1 MKRNLLKEIE
11 NRMSSFSKGQ
21 KLIANYIIEHYEKA
35 AYMTAAQ
42 LGSLVNVSES
52 TVVRFAIDLGYKGYP
67 EMQLAVQELVKIKL
81 DRHLGGD
88 RKSVFVGVNGHIF
101 QVPTGKVVEVSAPIA
116 ERLEMMKVQM
126 EVLDDIRDGI
136 PNEGN

>member
-1 MKRNLLKEIE
+1 MAETKTKAVMDPVTAKMKRAFPN
-11 NRMSSFSKGQ
+11 
-21 KLIANYIIEHYEKA
+21 A
-35 AYMTAAQ
+35 
-42 LGSLVNVSES
+42 
-52 TVVRFAIDLGYKGYP
+52 
-67 EMQLAVQELVKIKL
+67 ELVKIKL

-116 ERLEMMKVQM
+116 ERLDMMKVQM

-136 PNEGN
+136 PNESK